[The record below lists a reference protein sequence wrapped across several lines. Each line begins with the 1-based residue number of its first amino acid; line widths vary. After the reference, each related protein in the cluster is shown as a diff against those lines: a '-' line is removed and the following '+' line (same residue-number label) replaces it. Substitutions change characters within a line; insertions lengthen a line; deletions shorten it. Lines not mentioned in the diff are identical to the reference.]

1 MKNRQRERERGRNS
15 ESKLIGMV
23 TVIGIEIDN
32 VPVEEAD
39 GKLLCQCT
47 AEARFACI
55 ASVLGT
61 ERSTYLSKKKKKNRK
76 KKKKRIC
83 PCSCSTVRDGVPV
96 PGGPCR
102 STTRLQEMR
111 FAFTFL
117 SEKSCST
124 Q

>member
-61 ERSTYLSKKKKKNRK
+61 ERSTYLSNNKKKIEKRRKNV
-76 KKKKRIC
+76 C
-83 PCSCSTVRDGVPV
+83 VRVPV
-96 PGGPCR
+96 PQCEMAYR
-102 STTRLQEMR
+102 CQEDR
-111 FAFTFL
+111 AEARRG
-117 SEKSCST
+117 SRR
-124 Q
+124 